1 MERAREPEATR
12 RARPATRLR
21 AGVDLGG
28 TKIQAVVVGDRG
40 ARVHGAARRDTPTRG
55 GPEAVATE
63 IAQAVRDAASGAGVD
78 PVRT

>member
-1 MERAREPEATR
+1 
-12 RARPATRLR
+12 LK

-40 ARVHGAARRDTPTRG
+40 ARVLGAARRDTPTRG

-63 IAQAVRDAASGAGVD
+63 IARAVRDAA
-78 PVRT
+78 TT